1 MIDWQDWV
9 IAAITFVAVMLWI
22 MGVVFQWW

>member
-9 IAAITFVAVMLWI
+9 IAAITFIAVILWI